1 MIWSLFSLERL
12 YFDLIR
18 GEVCYQDGGDSKKQ
32 ERMASLE
39 RIAWVSFHVLD
50 KAQVM
55 VRRYWLFSN
64 ALRGKMYMP
73 SVDPSHPS
81 IIEEEEQFIPSC

>member
-1 MIWSLFSLERL
+1 VETAKNRNEWPP
-12 YFDLIR
+12 
-18 GEVCYQDGGDSKKQ
+18 
-32 ERMASLE
+32 LE